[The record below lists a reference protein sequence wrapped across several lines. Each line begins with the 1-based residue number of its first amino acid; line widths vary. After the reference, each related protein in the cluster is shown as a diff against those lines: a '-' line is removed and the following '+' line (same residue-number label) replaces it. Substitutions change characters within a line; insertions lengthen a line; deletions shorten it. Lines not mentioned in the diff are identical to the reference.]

1 MLSYMILF
9 YCWTWCQTAKRI
21 TREIKSIPTLFTSLS
36 NVIPPFVALTLIET
50 YGLRWEYEQA
60 FRRPYVSVLVLRS
73 FSLPRPLDPAN
84 RHFITT
90 EMRGQ
95 VATQR
100 SLVVALPPRWHPPH
114 YPAEG
119 MLGNW
124 NRAKWAAVQHVRLS
138 MGFHYPKQK
147 HRVMLNNRFPS
158 VSPQSND
165 STLSLT
171 WTWFSLEQP

>member
-21 TREIKSIPTLFTSLS
+21 TREIKSIPTLFTGLS
-36 NVIPPFVALTLIET
+36 NVIPPFVALTLIKT
-50 YGLRWEYEQA
+50 YGSWRSALRIWAGFSESVRVSPLSPPPPWPCQSTLHHHGNE
-60 FRRPYVSVLVLRS
+60 RPSGYAAVTGCR
-73 FSLPRPLDPAN
+73 FTPAV
-84 RHFITT
+84 TPT
-90 EMRGQ
+90 
-95 VATQR
+95 
-100 SLVVALPPRWHPPH
+100 SSPP
-114 YPAEG
+114 AGG

-147 HRVMLNNRFPS
+147 QRVTLNNRFPS